1 MLLTVELNTEIC
13 IIANFCF
20 LCTTAD
26 EVVNVRIP
34 VLPVDWFTTKLLS
47 RWVAVGEKQL
57 WKRAWEFHVIHKTA
71 YFSVLS
77 RTCCYIRG
85 KRKTNFITK
94 NSQNILVKILT
105 PLTRRW
111 IQENLFSEW
120 NMHTWRKKTHR
131 LQQVRKQRLFIARR
145 ILIHVNMALEGWQ
158 GMGSRR
164 LHWFWSKF
172 GMDMSFTEKVWKLS
186 WCLIAA

>member
-1 MLLTVELNTEIC
+1 MSSKGFLSRPPNFTRNFACFMAYKDSSFLYLAFLSKILLMIMSLTVELNTEIC

-57 WKRAWEFHVIHKTA
+57 WKRAWEFHVILKTA

-77 RTCCYIRG
+77 RTCCYIRW

-111 IQENLFSEW
+111 I
-120 NMHTWRKKTHR
+120 
-131 LQQVRKQRLFIARR
+131 
-145 ILIHVNMALEGWQ
+145 
-158 GMGSRR
+158 
-164 LHWFWSKF
+164 
-172 GMDMSFTEKVWKLS
+172 
-186 WCLIAA
+186 